1 MEFLGG
7 ENIDLLLEVCE
18 DMKISRN
25 TLINYAKVFYD
36 NTPDTSSID
45 IMNLNKSFLLHMSHQ
60 SSTIGIYDKKEG
72 NGTPLVEYKN
82 DYALKVP
89 PQPSFLDTAEVST
102 EELDILIQQKLKER
116 DNELSE
122 IQKLYNPDDKIES
135 VKLIKISDV
144 LADLNVFNDDD
155 DLIANEA
162 SKQKVSIGN
171 TIVYNY
177 NQNDPPQQLNTGENM
192 NDKIERIF
200 TSLTAIV
207 EHMNIIDKKLDSLAL
222 SIDLLQ
228 NKT

>member
-1 MEFLGG
+1 MEFLGR

-36 NTPDTSSID
+36 NNPDTSTMD

-72 NGTPLVEYKN
+72 STPPLVEYKN
-82 DYALKVP
+82 EYALKVP
-89 PQPSFLDTAEVST
+89 PQPSFLDTSEVNT

-144 LADLNVFNDDD
+144 LADLNVFNEDD
-155 DLIANEA
+155 DLIVNETI
-162 SKQKVSIGN
+162 KQKVSIGN
-171 TIVYNY
+171 TFVYNY
-177 NQNDPPQQLNTGENM
+177 DQNDHPEQLNIRENKDDKL
-192 NDKIERIF
+192 DKIF
-200 TSLTAIV
+200 TLLGTIIDYIDVLDKKMDSLDVAIQSLT
-207 EHMNIIDKKLDSLAL
+207 K
-222 SIDLLQ
+222 
-228 NKT
+228 

>member
-72 NGTPLVEYKN
+72 TTPPLVEYKN
-82 DYALKVP
+82 EYALKVP
-89 PQPSFLDTAEVST
+89 PQPSFLDTSEVST

-116 DNELSE
+116 DNELNE

-144 LADLNVFNDDD
+144 LSELNVFNDEDD
-155 DLIANEA
+155 IIANEL

-171 TIVYNY
+171 TTVYKY
-177 NQNDPPQQLNTGENM
+177 NENDPPEQLNILENRD
-192 NDKIERIF
+192 DKIEKIF
-200 TSLTAIV
+200 TILNAIIQ
-207 EHMNIIDKKLDSLAL
+207 HMDIIDKKLDSLSVSL
-222 SIDLLQ
+222 ETVI
-228 NKT
+228 K

>member
-1 MEFLGG
+1 MEFLGR

-25 TLINYAKVFYD
+25 TLTNYAKVFYD
-36 NTPDTSSID
+36 NNPDTSSMD

-72 NGTPLVEYKN
+72 NTPPLVEYKN
-82 DYALKVP
+82 EYALKVP
-89 PQPSFLDTAEVST
+89 PQPSFLDTSEVST

-116 DNELSE
+116 DSELTE

-144 LADLNVFNDDD
+144 LADLNVFNED
-155 DLIANEA
+155 DLIVNENT
-162 SKQKVSIGN
+162 KQRVSIGN

-177 NQNDPPQQLNTGENM
+177 HQNDPPEQLNIRENKD
-192 NDKIERIF
+192 DKLEKIF
-200 TSLTAIV
+200 TLLNAIV
-207 EHMNIIDKKLDSLAL
+207 EHIDVLDKKMDSLDVAIQSL
-222 SIDLLQ
+222 T
-228 NKT
+228 K

>member
-72 NGTPLVEYKN
+72 NTPPLVEYKN
-82 DYALKVP
+82 EYALKVP
-89 PQPSFLDTAEVST
+89 PQPSFLDTSEVST

-116 DNELSE
+116 DNELNE

-144 LADLNVFNDDD
+144 LSELNVFNDEDD
-155 DLIANEA
+155 IIVNEL

-171 TIVYNY
+171 TTVYNY
-177 NQNDPPQQLNTGENM
+177 NQNDPPEQLNNFENRD
-192 NDKIERIF
+192 DKIEKIF
-200 TSLTAIV
+200 TTLNAIIQ
-207 EHMNIIDKKLDSLAL
+207 HMDIIDKKVDSLSVSL
-222 SIDLLQ
+222 ETVI
-228 NKT
+228 K

>member
-72 NGTPLVEYKN
+72 NTPPLVEYKN
-82 DYALKVP
+82 EYALKVP
-89 PQPSFLDTAEVST
+89 PQPSFLDTSEVST

-116 DNELSE
+116 DNELNE

-144 LADLNVFNDDD
+144 LSELNVFNDEDD
-155 DLIANEA
+155 IIANEV

-171 TIVYNY
+171 TTVYNY
-177 NQNDPPQQLNTGENM
+177 NQNDPPEQLNILENGD
-192 NDKIERIF
+192 DKIEKIF
-200 TSLTAIV
+200 TTLNAIIQ
-207 EHMNIIDKKLDSLAL
+207 HMDIIDKKLDSLSVSL
-222 SIDLLQ
+222 ETVI
-228 NKT
+228 K

>member
-1 MEFLGG
+1 MEFLGR

-25 TLINYAKVFYD
+25 TLTNYAKVFYD
-36 NTPDTSSID
+36 NNPDTSLMD

-72 NGTPLVEYKN
+72 NTPPLVEYKN
-82 DYALKVP
+82 EYALKVP
-89 PQPSFLDTAEVST
+89 PQPSFLDTSEVNN

-144 LADLNVFNDDD
+144 LADLNVFNED
-155 DLIANEA
+155 NEIMLNET

-171 TIVYNY
+171 TFVYNY
-177 NQNDPPQQLNTGENM
+177 DQNDPPEQLNIRENRD
-192 NDKIERIF
+192 DKIEKIF
-200 TSLTAIV
+200 TLLNTIV
-207 EHMNIIDKKLDSLAL
+207 EHIDVLDKKMDSLDVAIQSL
-222 SIDLLQ
+222 T
-228 NKT
+228 K

>member
-36 NTPDTSSID
+36 NTLDTSSID

-72 NGTPLVEYKN
+72 NIPPLVEYKN
-82 DYALKVP
+82 EYALKLP
-89 PQPSFLDTAEVST
+89 PQPSFLDTTEVST

-116 DNELSE
+116 DNELNE

-144 LADLNVFNDDD
+144 LSELNVFNDEDD
-155 DLIANEA
+155 IIVNEL

-171 TIVYNY
+171 TTVYNY
-177 NQNDPPQQLNTGENM
+177 NQNDPPEQLNNFENRD
-192 NDKIERIF
+192 DKIEKIF
-200 TSLTAIV
+200 TTLNAIIQ
-207 EHMNIIDKKLDSLAL
+207 HMDIIDKKLDSLSVSL
-222 SIDLLQ
+222 ETVI
-228 NKT
+228 K

>member
-1 MEFLGG
+1 MEFLGR

-25 TLINYAKVFYD
+25 TLTNYAKVFYD
-36 NTPDTSSID
+36 NNPDTSSMD

-72 NGTPLVEYKN
+72 NTPPLVEYKN
-82 DYALKVP
+82 EYALKVP
-89 PQPSFLDTAEVST
+89 PQPSFLDTSEVST

-116 DNELSE
+116 DSELTE

-144 LADLNVFNDDD
+144 LADLNVFNED
-155 DLIANEA
+155 DLIVNETT
-162 SKQKVSIGN
+162 KQKVSIGN

-177 NQNDPPQQLNTGENM
+177 NQNEPPEQLNNRENKD
-192 NDKIERIF
+192 DKLEKIF
-200 TSLTAIV
+200 TLLNAIV
-207 EHMNIIDKKLDSLAL
+207 EHIDVLDKKMDSLDVVIQSL
-222 SIDLLQ
+222 T
-228 NKT
+228 K

>member
-72 NGTPLVEYKN
+72 TTPPLVEYKN
-82 DYALKVP
+82 EYALKVP
-89 PQPSFLDTAEVST
+89 PQPSFLDTSEVST

-116 DNELSE
+116 DNELNE

-144 LADLNVFNDDD
+144 LSELNVFNDEDD
-155 DLIANEA
+155 IIANEV

-171 TIVYNY
+171 TTVYNY
-177 NQNDPPQQLNTGENM
+177 NQNDPPEQLNIFENRD
-192 NDKIERIF
+192 DKIEKIF
-200 TSLTAIV
+200 TTLNAIIQ
-207 EHMNIIDKKLDSLAL
+207 HMDIIDKKLDSLSVSL
-222 SIDLLQ
+222 ETVI
-228 NKT
+228 K

>member
-72 NGTPLVEYKN
+72 NTPPLVEYKN
-82 DYALKVP
+82 EYALKVP
-89 PQPSFLDTAEVST
+89 PQPSFLDTSEVST

-116 DNELSE
+116 DNELNE

-144 LADLNVFNDDD
+144 LSELNVFNDEDD
-155 DLIANEA
+155 IIVNEL

-171 TIVYNY
+171 TTVYKY
-177 NQNDPPQQLNTGENM
+177 NQNDPPEQLNNFENRD
-192 NDKIERIF
+192 DKIERIF
-200 TSLTAIV
+200 TTLNAIIQ
-207 EHMNIIDKKLDSLAL
+207 HMDIIDKKLDSLSVSL
-222 SIDLLQ
+222 ETVI
-228 NKT
+228 K

>member
-1 MEFLGG
+1 MEFLGR

-36 NTPDTSSID
+36 NTSDTSSID

-72 NGTPLVEYKN
+72 NTTPLVEYKN
-82 DYALKVP
+82 EYALKVP

-116 DNELSE
+116 DNELTE

-155 DLIANEA
+155 DDLIVNEV

-177 NQNDPPQQLNTGENM
+177 NQNDPPQQLNSGVNM
-192 NDKIERIF
+192 NDKIEKIF
-200 TSLTAIV
+200 TTLTTII
-207 EHMNIIDKKLDSLAL
+207 EHMNIIDKKLDSLVV
-222 SIDLLQ
+222 SIESFI
-228 NKT
+228 K

>member
-89 PQPSFLDTAEVST
+89 PQPSFLDTSEVST

-155 DLIANEA
+155 GLIANEA

-177 NQNDPPQQLNTGENM
+177 NQNDPPQQLNTDENM
-192 NDKIERIF
+192 NDKIEKIF
-200 TSLTAIV
+200 TTLTAIV
-207 EHMNIIDKKLDSLAL
+207 ERMNIIDKKLDSLAL
-222 SIDLLQ
+222 SNDLL
-228 NKT
+228 